1 MKADLLRRI
10 SLVSMIVAIVAGTVS
25 LWLLFTAPVP
35 NYIPATISV
44 IALVIGMI
52 VDRQARRLEDRNAG

>member
-1 MKADLLRRI
+1 MNAEMLRRI

-25 LWLLFTAPVP
+25 LWLLFTAPAP
-35 NYIPATISV
+35 NYVPATISV
-44 IALVIGMI
+44 IALVVGMI

>member
-1 MKADLLRRI
+1 VNADLLRRI

-25 LWLLFTAPVP
+25 LWLLFTAPAP

>member
-1 MKADLLRRI
+1 MSAETLRRI
-10 SLVSMIVAIVAGTVS
+10 SFVAMIVAIVAGTVS
-25 LWLLFTAPVP
+25 LWLLFTAPAP
-35 NYIPATISV
+35 NFVPATISV